1 MNAARLKGNILL
13 QMSLVLAAAML
24 AACLLAVV
32 RGEPAKAATLPPAF
46 EDQVVVTGALEP
58 IDLAFTPDGRMLI
71 ASQKGR
77 LLVHKNGQLLQT
89 PALDLTTARKI
100 CTANDHGLMGV
111 AVDPNFSTN
120 GYVYLFYTFNKSN
133 VTCPTGD
140 LWDSTSPTNP
150 VNRIS
155 RFQMTGD
162 TIDPTTE
169 RVLVDNIPTDQHH
182 SGSGLGFGKDD
193 FLYISVG
200 DGFCDYAGNSGCAG
214 QNDASR
220 DPNVLVG
227 KILRITRDGD
237 IPSTNPNQGTD
248 SARCNLTAKTD
259 PGKKCQETFASG
271 LRNPFRFAF
280 DPDATG
286 TRLFINDV
294 GGNTWEEV
302 NEGKAGADYGWN
314 LCEGAHDGPSTINP
328 GDCSAAPFTPPI
340 HEYNHDA
347 GCASPVGAAFVPN
360 DGGWPTAY
368 DNSYLFAD
376 YVCNKIFEL
385 KPASGGGYTATEFA
399 TGFTDGGPL
408 SMTFAPHGSGKALYY
423 TNLIQDEVH
432 RIVYSANTNQS
443 PTASLV
449 TTGPNYGSLPLTVE
463 FDGSASQDP
472 DGDTPLS
479 YIWNFGDGSPTVE
492 TTTPTTSHTYNTTP
506 SAGSYTAELK
516 VRDARGALSAAAT
529 VKVFP
534 GNSPPSVTIESPASS
549 KLFKVGEQ
557 IVLQGSATDPQD
569 GQLPDSALSWE
580 VRQWH
585 NGSHFHP
592 FTSDTGNNVM
602 FNTPGPED
610 LFATGA
616 GNYLEIRL
624 TATDSKGLSE
634 TVTQELQPHRVNV
647 TFASQPSGL
656 SLQVNDETF
665 TTPRTLVSWELYQL
679 SATAPS
685 PQSLSGTSYL
695 FASWSDG
702 GAQTHNITTGDQ
714 PATYTATYTSG
725 TSGACTISG
734 TTAGETLTGTSGDD
748 VICGGGG
755 GDTIKG
761 LGGNDT
767 LKGEAGADKLYGG
780 AGNDTLDG
788 GIGADTANFS
798 ESPAGVSA
806 SLSTNSATGEGSDT
820 LVAMENLAG
829 SKFNDTLD
837 GSSANNSISG
847 VAGVDLLNG
856 LDGADKLTGGGQND
870 TEHGGSG
877 NDTVTGSGGA
887 DELFGDEND
896 DAVNSKDNVSGNDSL
911 DGGTGTDTKI
921 TDATEKSIVGFP

>member
-1 MNAARLKGNILL
+1 MLLQLLGSWVKKHAVRYCPAAVGKGNKVNAAWSKGENLLKVA
-13 QMSLVLAAAML
+13 LVAAAVFL
-24 AACLLAVV
+24 ATVLLAVV
-32 RGEPAKAATLPPAF
+32 GTEKPAEAATLPAGF
-46 EDQVVVTGALEP
+46 EDQVVVAGVPEP
-58 IDLAFTPDGRMLI
+58 MDLAFIPDGRMLI
-71 ASQKGR
+71 ASADGQLR
-77 LLVHKNGQLLQT
+77 VYKNGQLVQT
-89 PALDLTTARKI
+89 PALDLLRATKI
-100 CTANDHGLMGV
+100 CNTGEHGLSAV

-120 GYVYLFYTFNKSN
+120 GYVYLFYTFNKSGG
-133 VTCPTGD
+133 TCPTGD
-140 LWDSTSPTNP
+140 QWDPTNPNQP

-155 RFQMTGD
+155 RFVMSGD
-162 TIDPTTE
+162 TINPASET
-169 RVLVDNIPTDQHH
+169 VLIDNIPTGNFH
-182 SGSGLGFGKDD
+182 SGSGLGFGKDS

-200 DGFCDYAGNSGCAG
+200 DGFCDYAGNSGCGG
-214 QNDASR
+214 QNNASR

-227 KILRITRDGD
+227 KILRITRNGD
-237 IPSTNPNQGTD
+237 IPSTNPYQGTD

-286 TRLFINDV
+286 TRFFINDV

-449 TTGPNYGSLPLTVE
+449 TTGPNYGSLPLTVK

-479 YIWNFGDGSPTVE
+479 YIWKFGDGSPTVE

-506 SAGSYTAELK
+506 SAGFYTAELK

-534 GNSPPSVTIESPASS
+534 GNGPPSVTIESPASS

-557 IVLQGSATDPQD
+557 IVLQGSATDLQD

-592 FTSDTGNNVM
+592 FTSGTGNNVM

-665 TTPRTLVSWELYQL
+665 TTPRTLVSWEGYKLN
-679 SATAPS
+679 ATAPS
-685 PQSLSGTSYL
+685 PQSLSETTYVFS
-695 FASWSDG
+695 SWSDG
-702 GAQTHNITTGDQ
+702 GAQSHDVITEAQ
-714 PATYTATYTSG
+714 PSTYTATYNPG
-725 TSGACTISG
+725 APRACTITG
-734 TTAGETLTGTSGDD
+734 TTAGETLTGTSGAD
-748 VICGGGG
+748 VIC
-755 GDTIKG
+755 
-761 LGGNDT
+761 
-767 LKGEAGADKLYGG
+767 AG
-780 AGNDTLDG
+780 AGNDTVS
-788 GIGADTANFS
+788 GA
-798 ESPAGVSA
+798 AG
-806 SLSTNSATGEGSDT
+806 ED
-820 LVAMENLAG
+820 E
-829 SKFNDTLD
+829 
-837 GSSANNSISG
+837 IR
-847 VAGVDLLNG
+847 
-856 LDGADKLTGGGQND
+856 
-870 TEHGGSG
+870 GGSG
-877 NDTVTGSGGA
+877 DDTLAGQGNGDKVIGGPGSDNLSGGG
-887 DELFGDEND
+887 GDD
-896 DAVNSKDNVSGNDSL
+896 TIISRDSVSGNDSL
-911 DGGTGTDTKI
+911 DGGAGTDTKL
-921 TDATEKSIVGFP
+921 TDATERSIVGFP